1 MTQLLSRRSFLSQ
14 AGAAATF
21 SVVPAYVMGGV
32 KHKAPSEILNVA
44 IIGAGGQ
51 GIRNMR
57 ALFRLDDVRITAVCD
72 VNEESDYSAF
82 YYRGV
87 AGRKPALKLVEQHYG
102 TKPDFHGCAE
112 YVDLHEML
120 DKDKSIDA
128 VLIST
133 PHHMS
138 APAILAAIAR
148 GKHVY
153 CEKPLAYSIYEA
165 RKVTEAAHAAGVA
178 TQMGNNGHSGE
189 GIRMAVEWLWNGAC
203 GDVTEIH
210 AWTDNRNLLGQPIG
224 RPKETPPVPPGLDWD
239 RWQGPVKKRPYHPNY
254 CPYTWRSYWA
264 YSTGALGDM
273 GCHSIDPAVWAL
285 ELDHPTTV
293 EARACLLD
301 DEGAPY
307 AALFYY
313 RFAARGERPAID
325 MTWYS
330 GLVPPRP
337 EELPDG
343 MDFIGGGGGILFIG
357 TGGKM
362 MMDSHGGSP
371 RLLPLERTR
380 EYQKKTPKTIPRS
393 NGHFRDWVDACKG
406 GKPASANFDYGG
418 HLTEIVLAGNVALRT
433 GKKLKWDGKNM
444 RATNCPEADQYIRPE
459 YHNGWTL

>member
-1 MTQLLSRRSFLSQ
+1 MTQPLSRRSFLNR
-14 AGAAATF
+14 AGAAVATF

-32 KHKAPSEILNVA
+32 KHKAPSEILNVG

-51 GIRNMR
+51 GIRDMR
-57 ALFRLDDVRITAVCD
+57 ELFKLDDVRITAICD

-82 YYRGV
+82 YYKGV
-87 AGRKPALKLVEQHYG
+87 AGRKPALKLVEEHYG
-102 TKPDFHGCAE
+102 FQPNFHGCAE

-128 VLIST
+128 VLIAT
-133 PHHMS
+133 PHHMN
-138 APAILAAIAR
+138 AP
-148 GKHVY
+148 
-153 CEKPLAYSIYEA
+153 
-165 RKVTEAAHAAGVA
+165 A
-178 TQMGNNGHSGE
+178 TQMGNYGHSGE
-189 GIRMAVEWLWNGAC
+189 GIRLAVEWLRDGAC

-254 CPYTWRSYWA
+254 FPYTWRSYWA

-273 GCHSIDPAVWAL
+273 GCHNMDPAVWAL

-293 EARACLLD
+293 EARACKLD
-301 DEGAPY
+301 REGTPY
-307 AALFYY
+307 AAMVYY
-313 RFAARGERPAID
+313 HFAARGQRPAID

-330 GLVPPRP
+330 GLMPPRP
-337 EELPDG
+337 QELVDG
-343 MDFIGGGGGILFIG
+343 TDLIGGGQGILFIG

-362 MMDSHGGSP
+362 IMEGWGRSP
-371 RLLPLERTR
+371 RLLPLKRTR
-380 EYQKKTPKTIPRS
+380 EYQKPPKTIARS

-406 GKPASANFDYGG
+406 GKPASANFDYGR

-433 GKKLKWDGKNM
+433 GKKLNWDGKNM
-444 RATNCPEADQYIRPE
+444 RATNCPAADPYIRPE